1 MAQKD
6 NHKFYKNAIKKHG
19 ISAKGVHWNSEFTQ
33 YKRFEILTSFIKNE
47 IKESTIVDAGCGFA
61 EYYNYLFDNNLKP
74 KSYIGIDCEE
84 KMIEIASKRFL
95 NTSFYIKNILQDEI
109 PFADYYI
116 CSGAMNILE
125 KNEAF
130 IFINNC
136 FKASKKAFIFNLLKN
151 DQLSKL
157 NITDI
162 YTYCKSLSNKIN
174 IRENYLDND
183 ISILMEK

>member
-1 MAQKD
+1 
-6 NHKFYKNAIKKHG
+6 
-19 ISAKGVHWNSEFTQ
+19 
-33 YKRFEILTSFIKNE
+33 
-47 IKESTIVDAGCGFA
+47 
-61 EYYNYLFDNNLKP
+61 
-74 KSYIGIDCEE
+74 
-84 KMIEIASKRFL
+84 
-95 NTSFYIKNILQDEI
+95 
-109 PFADYYI
+109 
-116 CSGAMNILE
+116 MNILE

>member
-1 MAQKD
+1 
-6 NHKFYKNAIKKHG
+6 
-19 ISAKGVHWNSEFTQ
+19 
-33 YKRFEILTSFIKNE
+33 
-47 IKESTIVDAGCGFA
+47 
-61 EYYNYLFDNNLKP
+61 
-74 KSYIGIDCEE
+74 
-84 KMIEIASKRFL
+84 MIEIASKRFL

-136 FKASKKAFIFNLLKN
+136 FNASKKAFIFNLLKN